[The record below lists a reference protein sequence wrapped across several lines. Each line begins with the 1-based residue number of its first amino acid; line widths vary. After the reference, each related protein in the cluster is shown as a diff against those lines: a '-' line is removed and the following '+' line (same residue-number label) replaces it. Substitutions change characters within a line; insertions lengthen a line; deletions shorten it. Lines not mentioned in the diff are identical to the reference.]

1 MILFLNFAMVVN
13 FNLDPSSFIRN
24 IKVKI
29 YNKEK
34 SFLILKDWT
43 LCVND

>member
-29 YNKEK
+29 YDKERNLFNFK
-34 SFLILKDWT
+34 RFQLY
-43 LCVND
+43 V